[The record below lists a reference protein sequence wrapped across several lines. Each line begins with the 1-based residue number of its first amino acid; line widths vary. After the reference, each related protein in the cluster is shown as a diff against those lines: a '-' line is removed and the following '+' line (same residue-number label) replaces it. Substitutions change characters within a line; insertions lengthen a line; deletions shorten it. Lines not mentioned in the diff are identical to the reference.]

1 MQSYNSVR
9 NLLNNTFWVSNSQN
23 TRNKLIQI
31 IFPVGLTLNDKF
43 AYMGY
48 ALLLDPT
55 PYYYYPQTNFFDIQI
70 GVDGKLYVPI
80 TNSMFISEKE
90 IRFADGNVWT
100 RVTNIPPNT
109 SVDYLDVNYNDKL
122 NLSNTD
128 YTIEFWVRFF
138 GISGSPI
145 FLTTSIA
152 VDFNWQLRLENNA
165 LKLKSFLG
173 EVSAN
178 WIPVVDQW
186 YHIAVVRSGS
196 STNLY
201 IDGQQLASSN
211 LNPINNNTN
220 SLKIGGR
227 GDGASLFG
235 NIDELRITKGIA
247 RYTSNFI
254 PQTAPFPNQ

>member
-1 MQSYNSVR
+1 MLSYN
-9 NLLNNTFWVSNSQN
+9 LQN
-23 TRNKLIQI
+23 TQKIYLGSLDVSKLLQGSNE
-31 IFPVGLTLNDKF
+31 IFSSLQGDPYINNVS
-43 AYMGY
+43 
-48 ALLLDPT
+48 LLLHMDGADGSQT
-55 PYYYYPQTNFFDIQI
+55 FTDSSTNNFQVTNFDQVQI
-70 GVDGKLYVPI
+70 STTFKKFGTG
-80 TNSMFISEKE
+80 SA
-90 IRFADGNVWT
+90 RFDGN
-100 RVTNIPPNT
+100 
-109 SVDYLDVNYNDKL
+109 VDYLDVNYNDKL

-152 VDFNWQLRLENNA
+152 GDFDWQLRLENNA